1 MALELIT
8 YIAQNL
14 VADLDSLSVTS
25 NRKGHILNV
34 EIRCAKEDAGR
45 IIGKNGRI
53 INSIRTLAR
62 AAAEGRERID
72 VNLID

>member
-1 MALELIT
+1 MVLELIT

-14 VADLDSLSVTS
+14 VADPDSLSVTE
-25 NRKGHILNV
+25 NRKGHVLSV
-34 EIRCAKEDAGR
+34 EIRCASEDAGR

-62 AAAEGRERID
+62 ASAEGRERID
-72 VNLID
+72 INLVD

>member
-14 VADLDSLSVTS
+14 VSKPNDLSITENHSRNIV
-25 NRKGHILNV
+25 NV
-34 EIRCAKEDAGR
+34 EIRCAAEDAGR

-62 AAAEGRERID
+62 AATQGSERID
-72 VNLID
+72 VNLVD